1 MAKSNGSAKRNKKI
15 VFSDN
20 NRVKLV
26 RGGREYFDLL
36 LQLIHSAKEFIHL
49 QTYIFSHDE
58 TGSLV
63 ADALKKAAE
72 RNVAVYLLVDGY
84 ASQALSKSFIAD
96 LKSAGV
102 NFRFFEPLFRSRNFY
117 FGRRMHHKV
126 FVADARHSLVGGINI
141 ADRYNDFEGHPA
153 WLDFALYC
161 EGELVKDICV
171 LCWKTWYSFPVKMG
185 ITPCEQNP
193 TNFEFA
199 NEEKSMA
206 GMRRNDWVRRKNE
219 ISSAYID
226 MIRNSRSHIRIVCS
240 YFLPGII
247 IRRLLRRAAQRGVRI
262 TVITAGPSDIMLA
275 KHAERWLYDW
285 LLRNNIDIYEYQP
298 TILHAKMAVCD
309 ERRITVGSY
318 NINNI
323 SAYASVELNLDVINE
338 KLAKEI
344 EYMLDK
350 TIEEHCVKITPQEH
364 TRKKNLFTQFIRW
377 SSYQI
382 IRIVFYSLTFYYKQR
397 R

>member
-161 EGELVKDICV
+161 EGETGKKIFVC
-171 LCWKTWYSFPVKMG
+171 
-185 ITPCEQNP
+185 
-193 TNFEFA
+193 FA
-199 NEEKSMA
+199 GK
-206 GMRRNDWVRRKNE
+206 
-219 ISSAYID
+219 
-226 MIRNSRSHIRIVCS
+226 
-240 YFLPGII
+240 PGIAFPLKWESPLVNKTPRTLSLQTKKKAWPVCGGTI
-247 IRRLLRRAAQRGVRI
+247 GCGGKMKYLL
-262 TVITAGPSDIMLA
+262 L
-275 KHAERWLYDW
+275 
-285 LLRNNIDIYEYQP
+285 
-298 TILHAKMAVCD
+298 IL
-309 ERRITVGSY
+309 I
-318 NINNI
+318 
-323 SAYASVELNLDVINE
+323 
-338 KLAKEI
+338 
-344 EYMLDK
+344 
-350 TIEEHCVKITPQEH
+350 
-364 TRKKNLFTQFIRW
+364 
-377 SSYQI
+377 
-382 IRIVFYSLTFYYKQR
+382 
-397 R
+397 